1 MKIKFKKLNP
11 NASVPTKAHEHDAGF
26 DLTCVSK
33 GLEGKSFVYGTGLAI
48 QIPEGHVG
56 LVFPRSSISK
66 KDLILSNSVGVI
78 DCGYIGEIMFKF
90 KRTLV
95 GDSLANIYEIGD
107 RIGQLI
113 IMPIP
118 SIEFEEVSEL
128 EQTERGQ
135 GGYGSTGM

>member
-1 MKIKFKKLNP
+1 M
-11 NASVPTKAHEHDAGF
+11 
-26 DLTCVSK
+26 SK

-78 DCGYIGEIMFKF
+78 DCGYTGEIMFKF

-107 RIGQLI
+107 RIGQI
-113 IMPIP
+113 IIIPIP
-118 SIEFEEVSEL
+118 RIEFEEVSEL

>member
-11 NASVPTKAHEHDAGF
+11 NASIPTKAHEHDAGF
-26 DLTCVSK
+26 DLTCVS
-33 GLEGKSFVYGTGLAI
+33 GTLEYPNIVYGTGLAI

-78 DCGYIGEIMFKF
+78 DCGYTGEIMFKF

-107 RIGQLI
+107 RIGHLV

-118 SIEFEEVSEL
+118 KIEFEEVLEL

>member
-1 MKIKFKKLNP
+1 
-11 NASVPTKAHEHDAGF
+11 
-26 DLTCVSK
+26 
-33 GLEGKSFVYGTGLAI
+33 
-48 QIPEGHVG
+48 
-56 LVFPRSSISK
+56 
-66 KDLILSNSVGVI
+66 
-78 DCGYIGEIMFKF
+78 MFKF

-107 RIGQLI
+107 RIGHLV

-118 SIEFEEVSEL
+118 KIEFEEVLEL

>member
-1 MKIKFKKLNP
+1 MKIKFKKINQH
-11 NASVPTKAHEHDAGF
+11 ASVPTKAHEHDAGF
-26 DLTCVSK
+26 DLTCVHRWY
-33 GLEGKSFVYGTGLAI
+33 EGSNIVYGTGLAI

-56 LVFPRSSISK
+56 LLFPRSSISK
-66 KDLILSNSVGVI
+66 QDLILSNSVGVI

-90 KRTLV
+90 KRTFV
-95 GDSLANIYEIGD
+95 GDSLLNIYEVGD

-113 IMPIP
+113 ILPIP

-135 GGYGSTGM
+135 GGYGSTGK